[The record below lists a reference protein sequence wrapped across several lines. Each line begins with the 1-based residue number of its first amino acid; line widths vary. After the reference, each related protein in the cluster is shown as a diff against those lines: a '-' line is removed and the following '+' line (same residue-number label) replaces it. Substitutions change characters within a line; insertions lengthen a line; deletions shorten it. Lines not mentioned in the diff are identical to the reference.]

1 MRNSSILRFMTTAL
15 LLVMI
20 FVGFEVFTY
29 SSDEI
34 KTEDENYQSK
44 FNEDYKIYTINI
56 PEKMDFCGEVVPTFD
71 QDVMERLDR
80 ELLVNTYWQSNS
92 LLYHKRAS
100 KWFPVIVPILKA
112 NGIPEDFKYL
122 ALVDS
127 GLMNVVSPAG
137 ASGFWQI
144 LKSTAQGYGLEVNK
158 DVDERY
164 NVVRSTEAAC
174 KYLNE
179 AFKLYGNWT
188 LAAASYNMG
197 MGGVNKQLKRQKAK
211 TYYDLLLNRET
222 SRYVFRIIA
231 AKEIHKN
238 PTQYGFHYREK
249 DLYKPRETYSITID
263 TTVSDLALFAE
274 LNKVNYKILKIFN
287 PWMRQSF
294 LPNKSRKKYKVL
306 FPKSGYYDFSST
318 ELPTPVDSSS
328 SAVDTLQVEEIHE

>member
-1 MRNSSILRFMTTAL
+1 MTTAL
-15 LLVMI
+15 LLVMV

-71 QDVMERLDR
+71 QDIMERLDR

-100 KWFPVIVPILKA
+100 KWFPIIIPILKA

-122 ALVDS
+122 ALVES

-188 LAAASYNMG
+188 LSAASYNMG

-318 ELPTPVDSSS
+318 ELPTPIDSSS